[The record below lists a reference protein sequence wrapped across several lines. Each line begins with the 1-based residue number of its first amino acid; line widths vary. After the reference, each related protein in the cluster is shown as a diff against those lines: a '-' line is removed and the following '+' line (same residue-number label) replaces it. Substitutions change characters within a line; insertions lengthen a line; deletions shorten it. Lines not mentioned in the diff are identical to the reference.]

1 MRDPAAATLTRPF
14 ETGLLEWPAGPLLFL
29 NARAGVALAPEMEVD
44 KRSDDIA
51 AMLDMLKE
59 VEFADE

>member
-1 MRDPAAATLTRPF
+1 MTTVETMAA
-14 ETGLLEWPAGPLLFL
+14 
-29 NARAGVALAPEMEVD
+29 ALAPDIQVD

-59 VEFADE
+59 VELSDE

>member
-1 MRDPAAATLTRPF
+1 M
-14 ETGLLEWPAGPLLFL
+14 E
-29 NARAGVALAPEMEVD
+29 VALAPEMEVD

-59 VEFADE
+59 VELADE